1 MYTIHINFFG
11 LRRANYLFIQ
21 KRLLILFELLNKDEF
36 KISCK
41 ALSKVT
47 NVSERTI
54 RGDITALNS
63 ILEGHGATIKI
74 KRNEG
79 YFIEI
84 LDLNK
89 YQQYLAENTQEIM
102 EDNEIPNSPIERNK
116 YILRHLLYNNDY
128 IKLEDL
134 ADKLFIS
141 KTTILNDIKRIK
153 SILSKYNLTLMSKP
167 YYGIK
172 INGNELNIR
181 KCISE
186 NIINR
191 DFENYILGIT
201 DEEIEVF
208 KDIDLKKLQEIVL
221 RNVHEYNI
229 EFSDFSLKNF
239 IIHLAIVISRLKS
252 GYTLEYE
259 LEILAD
265 DVVIKNSIKL
275 IFKEIQTYFNVNIP
289 LNEKNYIYN
298 HFKSKSTPKLAVRD
312 NTDEKIIT
320 YTKDLLEYINTHYN
334 FDLRNDTILFND
346 LLLHFKSILNSKYYN
361 LNKINPL
368 INTIKSNY
376 PLAFEITLTST
387 ENIFNQTIYTFTEDE
402 IGYVSL
408 HIGAAIERYFDNNI
422 NCKKVVI
429 VCGSGYGTSRLLE
442 TRLNKVFRDKL
453 DIIECLSYNQYVIKD
468 LSNIDLI
475 ISTIPLEN
483 KKYPVI
489 LVDFALLNKDIEGIS
504 KALTDEPIISNK
516 VLSEYFD
523 SNLFLKSPKIN
534 KKEDLLTLMC
544 DTLNKNEIILPSFK
558 ESVFYRETLSATNID
573 DFLAIPHPM
582 ELSAIST
589 KICVAIL
596 DEPILWNKDTTVN
609 LVFMIAINKNDY
621 FEMDKIYDI
630 FLKIINSDDLKESIM
645 NCSSYVKFLEL
656 LQSIV

>member
-1 MYTIHINFFG
+1 
-11 LRRANYLFIQ
+11 LFIQ
-21 KRLLILFELLNKDEF
+21 KRLLVLFELLNKDES
-36 KISCK
+36 KVTCK
-41 ALSKVT
+41 ALSKMT

-54 RGDITALNS
+54 RGDISALNS
-63 ILEGHGATIKI
+63 ILEGHGAAIKI

-79 YFIEI
+79 YYIDI
-84 LDLNK
+84 IDLNK

-116 YILRHLLYNNDY
+116 YILKYLIYNNDY

-134 ADKLFIS
+134 ADRLFIS

-153 SILSKYNLTLMSKP
+153 SILSKYNLNLISKP

-172 INGNELNIR
+172 INGDELNIR

-229 EFSDFSLKNF
+229 EFSDFALKNF
-239 IIHLAIVISRLKS
+239 IIHLAIVISRLNS
-252 GYTLEYE
+252 GYTLKDE
-259 LEILAD
+259 LEILED
-265 DVVIKNSIKL
+265 DVVIKKTIKL
-275 IFKEIQTYFNVNIP
+275 IFKEIQTKFNVNIP
-289 LNEKNYIYN
+289 DDEKNYIYN
-298 HFKSKSTPKLAVRD
+298 HFKSKSTPKLTFQD

-320 YTKDLLEYINTHYN
+320 YTKNLLEYIYTHYN
-334 FDLRNDTILFND
+334 FDLRDDNILLND

-376 PLAFEITLTST
+376 PLAFEITLTSV
-387 ENIFNQTIYTFTEDE
+387 ESIFKQTIYTFTEDE
-402 IGYVSL
+402 IGYISL

-453 DIIECLSYNQYVIKD
+453 NIIECLSYNQYLIKD

-475 ISTIPLEN
+475 ISTIPLESN
-483 KKYPVI
+483 KCPVI
-489 LVDFALLNKDIEGIS
+489 LVDFALQNKDIEGIS
-504 KALTDEPIISNK
+504 KALTNEPIISNK
-516 VLSEYFD
+516 VLSEYFN
-523 SNLFLKSPKIN
+523 SNLFLKRPNIN
-534 KKEDLLTLMC
+534 KKEDLLNLMC
-544 DTLNKNEIILPSFK
+544 DTLNENEIILPSFK
-558 ESVFYRETLSATNID
+558 ESVFYRETLSSTNID

-630 FLKIINSDDLKESIM
+630 FLKIINSDELKENILS
-645 NCSSYVKFLEL
+645 CSSYENFLEL
-656 LQSIV
+656 LQSII

>member
-1 MYTIHINFFG
+1 M
-11 LRRANYLFIQ
+11 FIQ
-21 KRLLILFELLNKDEF
+21 KRLLVLFELLNKDES

-41 ALSKVT
+41 TLSKMT

-63 ILEGHGATIKI
+63 ILESYGATIKI

-79 YFIEI
+79 YYINI

-89 YQQYLAENTQEIM
+89 YQQYLAENTQELM
-102 EDNEIPNSPIERNK
+102 EDNDIPNTPIERNK
-116 YILRHLLYNNDY
+116 YILRYLLYNNNY
-128 IKLEDL
+128 TKLEDL
-134 ADKLFIS
+134 ADKLYIS
-141 KTTILNDIKRIK
+141 KTTILNDIKGIK
-153 SILSKYNLTLMSKP
+153 SILSKYNLNLISKP

-172 INGNELNIR
+172 IQGSELDIR

-201 DEEIEVF
+201 DEEIEIF

-221 RNVHEYNI
+221 RDVHEFNI

-239 IIHLAIVISRLKS
+239 IIHLAIAISRINS
-252 GYTLEYE
+252 GDTLTQE
-259 LEILAD
+259 LEMLAED
-265 DVVIKNSIKL
+265 SAIKNAITP
-275 IFKEIQTYFNVNIP
+275 IYDEIEEYFNFNIP
-289 LNEKNYIYN
+289 LNEKNYIFN
-298 HFKSKSTPKLAVRD
+298 HFKSKSTPKLIKA
-312 NTDEKIIT
+312 NTDEKIID
-320 YTKDLLEYINTHYN
+320 YTKNLLDYIYTHYN
-334 FDLRNDTILFND
+334 FDLRNDTTLVSD
-346 LLLHFKSILNSKYYN
+346 LMLHFKSILNSKYYN
-361 LNKINPL
+361 LNKMNPL

-376 PLAFEITLTST
+376 PLAFEITLTSI
-387 ENIFNQTIYTFTEDE
+387 ENIFKKTIYNFTEDE

-408 HIGAAIERYFDNNI
+408 HIGAAIERYFDKNI
-422 NCKKVVI
+422 NCKKIVI

-453 DIIECLSYNQYVIKD
+453 DIIECLSYNQYLVKNLI
-468 LSNIDLI
+468 NIDLI

-483 KKYPVI
+483 KKFPVI

-523 SNLFLKSPKIN
+523 CNLFLKSPN
-534 KKEDLLTLMC
+534 VNTKEELLNLMC
-544 DTLNKNEIILPSFK
+544 DTLNNNEIILPSYR
-558 ESVFYRETLSATNID
+558 ESVFYRETLSSTNID

-589 KICVAIL
+589 KICIAIL
-596 DEPILWNKDTTVN
+596 KEPILWSKNTN
-609 LVFMIAINKNDY
+609 ISLVFMIAINKNDY

-630 FLKIINSDDLKESIM
+630 FLKIINNDDLKNSIL
-645 NCSSYVKFLEL
+645 NCSSYEDFLNL

>member
-1 MYTIHINFFG
+1 M
-11 LRRANYLFIQ
+11 LIQ
-21 KRLLILFELLNKDEF
+21 KRLLVLFELLNKNES

-41 ALSKVT
+41 ALSKIT

-54 RGDITALNS
+54 RGDIAALNS
-63 ILEGHGATIKI
+63 ILESHGAAIKI

-79 YFIEI
+79 YYIDI

-89 YQQYLAENTQEIM
+89 YQQYLAEITQDIM
-102 EDNEIPNSPIERNK
+102 EDNDIPNSPIERNK
-116 YILRHLLYNNDY
+116 YILRYLLYSDNY
-128 IKLEDL
+128 TKLEDL
-134 ADKLFIS
+134 ADQLYIS
-141 KTTILNDIKRIK
+141 KTTILNDIKIIK
-153 SILSKYNLTLMSKP
+153 SILSRYDLNLISKP

-172 INGNELNIR
+172 IQGNELNIR

-201 DEEIEVF
+201 DEEVEVF
-208 KDIDLKKLQEIVL
+208 KNIDLKRLQEIVL
-221 RNVHEYNI
+221 RYVHEFHI

-239 IIHLAIVISRLKS
+239 IIHLAIAISRVNNGHVLIGELDNLPEDSYLKKAITPI
-252 GYTLEYE
+252 YA
-259 LEILAD
+259 EI
-265 DVVIKNSIKL
+265 
-275 IFKEIQTYFNVNIP
+275 EEYFNFNIP
-289 LNEKNYIYN
+289 SNERIYIYN
-298 HFKSKSTPKLAVRD
+298 HFKSKSTPKLIAKD
-312 NTDEKIIT
+312 NTDEKIID
-320 YTKDLLEYINTHYN
+320 YTKNLLDYIYIHYN
-334 FDLRNDTILFND
+334 FDLKNDTTLLND
-346 LLLHFKSILNSKYYN
+346 LILHFKSILNSKYYN
-361 LNKINPL
+361 QNKANPL

-376 PLAFEITLTST
+376 PLAFEITLTAV
-387 ENIFNQTIYTFTEDE
+387 ENIFKQTVYTFTEDE

-408 HIGAAIERYFDNNI
+408 HIGAAIERYFDKNI

-453 DIIECLSYNQYVIKD
+453 NIVECLSYNQYLVHD
-468 LSNIDLI
+468 LNNIDLI

-483 KKYPVI
+483 KNHPVI

-504 KALTDEPIISNK
+504 KAITDEPIVYNK

-523 SNLFLKSPKIN
+523 SNLFLKSPNIN
-534 KKEDLLTLMC
+534 TKEELLNLMC
-544 DTLNKNEIILPSFK
+544 DTLNSNDIILPSFK
-558 ESVFYRETLSATNID
+558 NSVFYRETLSPTNID

-589 KICVAIL
+589 KICIAIL
-596 DEPILWNKDTTVN
+596 KEPILWNKNTSVS

-630 FLKIINSDDLKESIM
+630 FLKIINSDDLKYSILTC
-645 NCSSYVKFLEL
+645 NSYENFLNL
-656 LQSIV
+656 LQSII

>member
-1 MYTIHINFFG
+1 M
-11 LRRANYLFIQ
+11 FIQ
-21 KRLLILFELLNKDEF
+21 NRLLILFELLNKDES
-36 KISCK
+36 KVTCK
-41 ALSKVT
+41 ALSKMT

-54 RGDITALNS
+54 RGDISALNS
-63 ILEGHGATIKI
+63 ILEGQGATIRI

-79 YFIEI
+79 YYIDI

-116 YILRHLLYNNDY
+116 YILRYIVYNNDY

-141 KTTILNDIKRIK
+141 KTTILNDIKKIK
-153 SILSKYNLTLMSKP
+153 SILSKYNLNLISKP

-172 INGNELNIR
+172 INGNELSIR

-201 DEEIEVF
+201 DEEIEIF

-221 RNVHEYNI
+221 RNVHGYNI
-229 EFSDFSLKNF
+229 EFSDFGLKNF

-252 GYTLEYE
+252 GYTLEDE
-259 LEILAD
+259 LEILSD
-265 DVVIKNSIKL
+265 DVVIKNAINL
-275 IFKEIQTYFNVNIP
+275 IFKEIQTYFNVNLP
-289 LNEKNYIYN
+289 TDEKNYIYN
-298 HFKSKSTPKLAVRD
+298 HFKSKSTPKLTLKD

-320 YTKDLLEYINTHYN
+320 YTKDLLEYIHTHYN
-334 FDLRNDTILFND
+334 FDLRNDTVLLND

-376 PLAFEITLTST
+376 PLAFEITLISV
-387 ENIFNQTIYTFTEDE
+387 ENTFKQTIYTFTEDE
-402 IGYVSL
+402 IGYISL

-453 DIIECLSYNQYVIKD
+453 DIIECLSYNQYLIKD

-483 KKYPVI
+483 KKCPVI

-523 SNLFLKSPKIN
+523 SNLFLNIPKLN
-534 KKEDLLTLMC
+534 KKEELLTLMC
-544 DTLNKNEIILPSFK
+544 DTLNENDIILPSFK
-558 ESVFYRETLSATNID
+558 ESVFYRETLSSTNID

-630 FLKIINSDDLKESIM
+630 FLKIINRDDLKESII
-645 NCSSYVKFLEL
+645 NCSSYEEFLAL

>member
-1 MYTIHINFFG
+1 M
-11 LRRANYLFIQ
+11 FIE
-21 KRLLILFELLNKDEF
+21 KRLLILFELLNKDES
-36 KISCK
+36 KVTCK
-41 ALSKVT
+41 ALSKMT
-47 NVSERTI
+47 NVSDRTI
-54 RGDITALNS
+54 RGDISALNS

-79 YFIEI
+79 YYIDI

-89 YQQYLAENTQEIM
+89 YQQYLAENTQAIM

-116 YILRHLLYNNDY
+116 YILRYLIYNSDY

-141 KTTILNDIKRIK
+141 KTTILNDIKKIK
-153 SILSKYNLTLMSKP
+153 SILSKYNLNLISKP

-201 DEEIEVF
+201 DEEIEIF
-208 KDIDLKKLQEIVL
+208 KEIDLKKLQEIVL

-229 EFSDFSLKNF
+229 EFSDFGLKNF

-252 GYTLEYE
+252 GYPLEDE

-265 DVVIKNSIKL
+265 DVVIKSAIEL
-275 IFKEIQTYFNVNIP
+275 IFKEIQFHFDINLPTD
-289 LNEKNYIYN
+289 EKNYIYN
-298 HFKSKSTPKLAVRD
+298 HFKSKSTPKLALKD

-320 YTKDLLEYINTHYN
+320 STNNLLEYIHTHYN
-334 FDLRNDTILFND
+334 FDLRNDAVLLND

-376 PLAFEITLTST
+376 PLAFEITLTSI
-387 ENIFNQTIYTFTEDE
+387 ENIFKQTIYTFTEDE

-422 NCKKVVI
+422 NCKKVAI

-453 DIIECLSYNQYVIKD
+453 DIIECLSYNQYLIKD

-475 ISTIPLEN
+475 ISTIPIEN
-483 KKYPVI
+483 KKCPVI

-523 SNLFLKSPKIN
+523 SNLFLMCPKIN

-558 ESVFYRETLSATNID
+558 ESVFYRETLSSTNID

-596 DEPILWNKDTTVN
+596 HEPILWNKDTTIN

-630 FLKIINSDDLKESIM
+630 FLKIINLDDLKESII
-645 NCSSYVKFLEL
+645 NCSSYEEFLEL

>member
-1 MYTIHINFFG
+1 
-11 LRRANYLFIQ
+11 LFIQ
-21 KRLLILFELLNKDEF
+21 KRLLVLFELLNKDES

-41 ALSKVT
+41 ALSKMT

-63 ILEGHGATIKI
+63 ILEGHGSTIKI

-79 YFIEI
+79 YYIHI

-102 EDNEIPNSPIERNK
+102 QDNEIPNSPIERNK
-116 YILRHLLYNNDY
+116 YILRYLLYNNNY

-134 ADKLFIS
+134 ADELFIS

-153 SILSKYNLTLMSKP
+153 SILSKYNLNLMSKP

-208 KDIDLKKLQEIVL
+208 KDIDLKKLQEIIL

-239 IIHLAIVISRLKS
+239 IIHLAIVISRLNGK
-252 GYTLEYE
+252 YTLEDE

-265 DVVIKNSIKL
+265 DVVIKNAINL
-275 IFKEIQTYFNVNIP
+275 IFKEIQTYFNINIP
-289 LNEKNYIYN
+289 LNERNYIYN
-298 HFKSKSTPKLAVRD
+298 HFKSKSTPKLTFRD
-312 NTDEKIIT
+312 NTDEKVIT
-320 YTKDLLEYINTHYN
+320 YTKDLLEYIHTHYN
-334 FDLRNDTILFND
+334 FDLINDTILLND

-376 PLAFEITLTST
+376 PLAFEITLTSV
-387 ENIFNQTIYTFTEDE
+387 ENIFKQTIYTFTEDE
-402 IGYVSL
+402 IGYISL

-429 VCGSGYGTSRLLE
+429 VCGSGYGTSRILE
-442 TRLNKVFRDKL
+442 TRLTKVFRDKL
-453 DIIECLSYNQYVIKD
+453 DIVECLSYNQYIIKN
-468 LSNIDLI
+468 LNNIDLI
-475 ISTIPLEN
+475 ISTIPLES
-483 KKYPVI
+483 KKCPVI

-523 SNLFLKSPKIN
+523 SNLFLNSPKIN
-534 KKEDLLTLMC
+534 KKEELLTLMC
-544 DTLNKNEIILPSFK
+544 DTLNKNEITLPSFK
-558 ESVFYRETLSATNID
+558 ESVFYRETLSSTNID

-582 ELSAIST
+582 KLSAIST

-596 DEPILWNKDTTVN
+596 SEPIRWNKDTTIK

-630 FLKIINSDDLKESIM
+630 FLKIINNDDLKESII
-645 NCSSYVKFLEL
+645 NCSSYEEFLEL
-656 LQSIV
+656 LHSIV

>member
-1 MYTIHINFFG
+1 M
-11 LRRANYLFIQ
+11 FIQ
-21 KRLLILFELLNKDEF
+21 KRLLILFELLNKDES
-36 KISCK
+36 KVTCK
-41 ALSKVT
+41 ALSKMT

-54 RGDITALNS
+54 RGDISALNS
-63 ILEGHGATIKI
+63 ILEGHGATIRI

-79 YFIEI
+79 YYIDI

-116 YILRHLLYNNDY
+116 YILRYLIYSSDY

-141 KTTILNDIKRIK
+141 KTTILNDIKKIK
-153 SILSKYNLTLMSKP
+153 SILSKYNLSLVSKP

-172 INGNELNIR
+172 ISGYELNIR

-201 DEEIEVF
+201 DEEIEIF
-208 KDIDLKKLQEIVL
+208 KEIDLKKLQEIVL
-221 RNVHEYNI
+221 RNIHEYNI
-229 EFSDFSLKNF
+229 EFSDFGLKNF

-252 GYTLEYE
+252 GYTLEDG
-259 LEILAD
+259 LEILAK
-265 DVVIKNSIKL
+265 DVVIENAIKL
-275 IFKEIQTYFNVNIP
+275 IFKEIEIHFNVNLP
-289 LNEKNYIYN
+289 KDEKNYIYN
-298 HFKSKSTPKLAVRD
+298 HFKSKSTPKLILKD
-312 NTDEKIIT
+312 NTDEKILT
-320 YTKDLLEYINTHYN
+320 HTKNLLEYIHAHYN
-334 FDLRNDTILFND
+334 FDLRNDTVLLND

-376 PLAFEITLTST
+376 PLAFEITLTSV
-387 ENIFNQTIYTFTEDE
+387 ENIFKQTIYTFTEDE
-402 IGYVSL
+402 IGYISL

-453 DIIECLSYNQYVIKD
+453 DIIECLSYNQYLIKD

-483 KKYPVI
+483 KKCPVI

-523 SNLFLKSPKIN
+523 SNLFLRYPRIN

-544 DTLNKNEIILPSFK
+544 DTLNNNEIILPSFK
-558 ESVFYRETLSATNID
+558 ESVFYRETLSSTNID

-589 KICVAIL
+589 KICVAIV

-630 FLKIINSDDLKESIM
+630 FLKIINRDDLKEAII
-645 NCSSYVKFLEL
+645 NCSSYEEFLEL